1 MNIGVG
7 EALLI
12 ALCGFVTVFLLLL
25 FLIVVIKLISAA
37 VRTLPAISAFF
48 QKLLPGKD
56 KSAAPTEQA
65 TAPAAPAPAKE
76 EEKPS
81 KPWDGKLQLIDV
93 DEETAACI
101 MAIISDETDIP
112 LDELQFR
119 RIQAL

>member
-12 ALCGFVTVFLLLL
+12 SLCGFVTVFLLLL
-25 FLIVVIKLISAA
+25 FLIVVIMIISKI
-37 VRTLPAISAFF
+37 VMAIE
-48 QKLLPGKD
+48 GKT
-56 KSAAPTEQA
+56 KV
-65 TAPAAPAPAKE
+65 APAAAPITPAAPEPAKE

>member
-1 MNIGVG
+1 MVNIGAG

-12 ALCGFVTVFLLLL
+12 ALSGFVTVFLLLL
-25 FLIVVIKLISAA
+25 FLIVVIKIISSVIVAMEGSKKTAEAPAA
-37 VRTLPAISAFF
+37 
-48 QKLLPGKD
+48 
-56 KSAAPTEQA
+56 
-65 TAPAAPAPAKE
+65 AAPAPAAEAPKA
-76 EEKPS
+76 EEKPA

-119 RIQAL
+119 RIRAL

>member
-7 EALLI
+7 EAFLI
-12 ALCGFVTVFLLLL
+12 ALCGFVTVFLLLI
-25 FLIVVIKLISAA
+25 FLIVVIKIISF
-37 VRTLPAISAFF
+37 VITSIES
-48 QKLLPGKD
+48 KD
-56 KSAAPTEQA
+56 KPAAASAAPT
-65 TAPAAPAPAKE
+65 PVPAPAPVKKE
-76 EEKPS
+76 TPS
-81 KPWDGKLQLIDV
+81 KPWDGRLQLIGC

>member
-12 ALCGFVTVFLLLL
+12 SLCGFVTVFLLLL
-25 FLIVVIKLISAA
+25 FLIVVIKIIST
-37 VRTLPAISAFF
+37 VVMAIE
-48 QKLLPGKD
+48 GKG
-56 KSAAPTEQA
+56 KT
-65 TAPAAPAPAKE
+65 APAPAAEALDPAPVKE

>member
-1 MNIGVG
+1 MNIGVS

-25 FLIVVIKLISAA
+25 FLIAIIKIISCAVV
-37 VRTLPAISAFF
+37 AIEN
-48 QKLLPGKD
+48 KG
-56 KSAAPTEQA
+56 KSAPAVTE
-65 TAPAAPAPAKE
+65 TPAPAPAKE

>member
-12 ALCGFVTVFLLLL
+12 SLCGFVTVFLLLL
-25 FLIVVIKLISAA
+25 FLIVVIKIISAV

-48 QKLLPGKD
+48 DRMFHKGGD
-56 KSAAPTEQA
+56 ESAATATQA
-65 TAPAAPAPAKE
+65 PVPAAPAKE

>member
-12 ALCGFVTVFLLLL
+12 SLCGFVTVFLLLL
-25 FLIVVIKLISAA
+25 FLILVIKIISAA
-37 VRTLPAISAFF
+37 VVSL
-48 QKLLPGKD
+48 QGKD
-56 KSAAPTEQA
+56 KKAAAPAAQTA
-65 TAPAAPAPAKE
+65 APAAPAPAKE

>member
-12 ALCGFVTVFLLLL
+12 SLCGFVTVFLLLL
-25 FLIVVIKLISAA
+25 FLIVVIKIISTI
-37 VRTLPAISAFF
+37 VMAIE
-48 QKLLPGKD
+48 GKG
-56 KSAAPTEQA
+56 KT
-65 TAPAAPAPAKE
+65 APAPAAEAPAPAPVKE
-76 EEKPS
+76 EEKTS

>member
-12 ALCGFVTVFLLLL
+12 SLCGFVTVFLLLL
-25 FLIVVIKLISAA
+25 FLIVIIKIVSVVVTSIEGKGKEAAAPAA
-37 VRTLPAISAFF
+37 VSA
-48 QKLLPGKD
+48 P
-56 KSAAPTEQA
+56 
-65 TAPAAPAPAKE
+65 APAPAKE